1 VGLKISFN
9 KESFPIILEKMGY
22 KIGLQGEVLDE
33 YFNPVLDMDGNPF
46 IEEEI
51 FGIIDKMFI
60 TKESQMLGLQLPS
73 TYI

>member
-1 VGLKISFN
+1 
-9 KESFPIILEKMGY
+9 MGY

-33 YFNPVLDMDGNPF
+33 YLNPVLDVDGNPF

-60 TKESQMLGLQLPS
+60 TKESQMLGLQLPP